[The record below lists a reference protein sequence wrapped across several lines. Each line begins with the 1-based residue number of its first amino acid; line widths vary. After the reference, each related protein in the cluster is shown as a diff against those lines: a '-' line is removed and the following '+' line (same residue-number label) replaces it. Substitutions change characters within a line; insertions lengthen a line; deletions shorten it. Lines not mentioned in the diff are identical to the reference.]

1 MAEELVNNKFR
12 FYLERINDII
22 YDVDRNYIITFV
34 NASDYKLRGFLPSEV
49 IGKNI
54 RSQIHPEDLAKYET
68 EYISFLE
75 SFKKN
80 PNLETPK
87 YRLRLLRKD
96 NTYFWVDTSLSL
108 AIFDHDFAG
117 FISVCRD
124 VTKEVENYQKL
135 FDTQEA
141 LQEMLRQKD
150 SLFSVIAHDLRTPI
164 HNFIYFSDF
173 LFDKYDDLNDENR
186 EKLKRQMSNSA
197 KRLNE
202 LLENLLTWS
211 RFQRGQIIPN
221 FQPVRMCEV
230 INKSLYSLEDVA
242 KAKDVSVNI
251 DCPNDLIGKCDEN
264 MILAVFRNLIANAIK
279 FSYRNSKIDILVETN
294 HKYLITSI
302 TDYGKGIHPDLIP
315 HLFEVGNKIG
325 TIGTEGEPSSG
336 VGLTI
341 CKDFLEVHKGKI
353 EVQSVIEKGST
364 FKIYLPIE
372 QTESNTL

>member
-1 MAEELVNNKFR
+1 M
-12 FYLERINDII
+12 
-22 YDVDRNYIITFV
+22 
-34 NASDYKLRGFLPSEV
+34 
-49 IGKNI
+49 
-54 RSQIHPEDLAKYET
+54 
-68 EYISFLE
+68 
-75 SFKKN
+75 
-80 PNLETPK
+80 
-87 YRLRLLRKD
+87 
-96 NTYFWVDTSLSL
+96 DTSLSL

-221 FQPVRMCEV
+221 FQPVKLCEV

-251 DCPNDLIGKCDEN
+251 DCPNDLNGKWDEN

-279 FSYRNSKIDILVETN
+279 FSYRNNKIDIQVETN

-302 TDYGKGIHPDLIP
+302 TDYGKGIHQELIL

-341 CKDFLEVHKGKI
+341 CKDFLEVHKGKT